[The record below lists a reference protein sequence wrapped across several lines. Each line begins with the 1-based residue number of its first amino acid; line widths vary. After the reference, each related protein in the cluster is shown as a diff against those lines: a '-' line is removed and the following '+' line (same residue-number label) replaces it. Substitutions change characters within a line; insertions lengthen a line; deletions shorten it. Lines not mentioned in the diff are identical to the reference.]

1 MEEFKLYKKS
11 KRPSKLEIKYF
22 ISNKGNIKLVA
33 EYNDIFVD
41 EEILSVGNILYI
53 HDGNITGARL
63 GEQLYRIIYKLFNG
77 DIPKGYQIHHKDFNH
92 YNNSADNLECLSA
105 WDHLSKHSDIGNIVQ
120 GYKQK
125 GEEYNRW
132 LESKTKEDK
141 INKIQYTHEDSLK
154 DWQILYKRFE
164 NKVLELKDIEKSKI
178 KQERLNKIKQERL
191 NKINSEEYYI
201 NDNGKLVKRRS
212 KWTEERRAKTMKT
225 RYEKVYNNEEWKDK
239 IRVGVTEYFKDDTN
253 RERLSKSMQEYYKL
267 KHKNK

>member
-11 KRPSKLEIKYF
+11 TKPSGVELHYS
-22 ISNKGNIKLVA
+22 ISNKGNIKISAYYKGLLA
-33 EYNDIFVD
+33 D
-41 EEILSVGNILYI
+41 EELLSVGNILYI

-92 YNNSADNLECLSA
+92 YNNSAENLECLSP
-105 WDHLSKHSDIGNIVQ
+105 WEHLTKHSDIGNIIQ
-120 GYKQK
+120 GYKSK
-125 GEEYNRW
+125 NEEYNEW
-132 LESKTKEDK
+132 LTSKEIEDR
-141 INKIQYTHEDSLK
+141 INRIQYTQEDSKK

-164 NKVLELKDIEKSKI
+164 DKVLELKNII
-178 KQERLNKIKQERL
+178 KANKKLKLEQERLD
-191 NKINSEEYYI
+191 KINSGEYYI
-201 NDNGKLVKRRS
+201 NDNGKLVKKRS

-239 IRVGVTEYFKDDTN
+239 IRVGVIEYFKDDTN